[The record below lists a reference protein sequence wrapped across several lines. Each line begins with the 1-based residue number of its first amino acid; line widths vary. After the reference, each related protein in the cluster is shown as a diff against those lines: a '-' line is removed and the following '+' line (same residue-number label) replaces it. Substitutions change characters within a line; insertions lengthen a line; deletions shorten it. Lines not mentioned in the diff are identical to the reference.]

1 MRSISCRYTVM
12 EQSTPVGRRILIV
25 DDDPQVRATIC
36 ERLQAWGYEAVEA
49 DSGHAG
55 LMRIIFDSVRHP
67 IHGVL
72 LDLHMPILGGMAV
85 LHEMSEQHPDIPVI
99 VMSEVNEIH
108 AAREAVKQGAREYV
122 VKPFDPEL
130 LKTKCLRVFFQ

>member
-1 MRSISCRYTVM
+1 MDGM
-12 EQSTPVGRRILIV
+12 ELSSPADRRILIV
-25 DDDPQVRATIC
+25 DDDPQVRAIIG
-36 ERLQAWGYEAVEA
+36 ERLQHWGFEAVEA

-85 LHEMSEQHPDIPVI
+85 LQEMREQHPTIPVI

-108 AAREAVKQGAREYV
+108 TAREAVKLGAREYV
-122 VKPFDPEL
+122 MKPFDHDL
-130 LKTKCLRVFFQ
+130 LKAKCFRVFFE

>member
-1 MRSISCRYTVM
+1 M
-12 EQSTPVGRRILIV
+12 EQKPLVGRRILRILIV
-25 DDDPQVRATIC
+25 DDDPQVRATIG
-36 ERLQAWGYEAVEA
+36 ERLHDWGFEAVEA

-67 IHGVL
+67 IQGVL

-85 LHEMSEQHPDIPVI
+85 LHEMREQHPNIPVI
-99 VMSEVNEIH
+99 VMSDVNEIH
-108 AAREAVKQGAREYV
+108 TAREAVKQGAREYV
-122 VKPFDPEL
+122 LKPFDPEL